1 MMGPVMRHSD
11 PRAALTDEVA
21 RFQAEIRRLALA
33 AAHEIFRQELERRLA
48 RLAAPARRRALL
60 TQSPPAPPAAPA
72 APAAPR
78 PARREPAVE
87 AAPMPAPAAREPVA
101 TQALGDGPGNGRVES
116 RVEGR
121 VEGRGEGKKRSPWTR
136 EAIIEELASWMASG
150 TSIDAAFVAR
160 HGPPGLVAA
169 TRRIF
174 GRFDAALNVA
184 GLHFSKLY
192 PDGPPSRG
200 TP

>member
-1 MMGPVMRHSD
+1 MRHSD
-11 PRAALTDEVA
+11 NRAALTEEVA
-21 RFQAEIRRLALA
+21 RFQAEIRRIAVA
-33 AAHEIFRQELERRLA
+33 AAQAIVKDELDRRRA
-48 RLAAPARRRALL
+48 RLAAGARRRTLL
-60 TQSPPAPPAAPA
+60 TAPEPARPREQPVRETAAAPEPPREPAAAGAAAAAAAAAAPA
-72 APAAPR
+72 
-78 PARREPAVE
+78 
-87 AAPMPAPAAREPVA
+87 
-101 TQALGDGPGNGRVES
+101 NGR
-116 RVEGR
+116 
-121 VEGRGEGKKRSPWTR
+121 KRSPWTR

-150 TSIDAAFVAR
+150 TAIDAAFVAR

-192 PDGPPSRG
+192 PDGPPNKLS

>member
-1 MMGPVMRHSD
+1 MRHSD
-11 PRAALTDEVA
+11 NRAALTEEVA
-21 RFQAEIRRLALA
+21 RFQAEIRRIAVA
-33 AAHEIFRQELERRLA
+33 AAQAIVKDELDRRRA
-48 RLAAPARRRALL
+48 RLAAGARRRTLL
-60 TQSPPAPPAAPA
+60 TAPE
-72 APAAPR
+72 
-78 PARREPAVE
+78 PARPREQPV
-87 AAPMPAPAAREPVA
+87 REPVA
-101 TQALGDGPGNGRVES
+101 APEAPREPAAAAAAAAPAPANGR
-116 RVEGR
+116 
-121 VEGRGEGKKRSPWTR
+121 KRSPWTR

-150 TSIDAAFVAR
+150 TAIDAAFVAR

-192 PDGPPSRG
+192 PDGPPNKLS

>member
-1 MMGPVMRHSD
+1 MMRHSD
-11 PRAALTDEVA
+11 SRAALTGEVA
-21 RFQAEIRRLALA
+21 RFQDEIRRLAFA
-33 AAHEIFRQELERRLA
+33 AAREIVQQELERRLT

-60 TQSPPAPPAAPA
+60 APEPPKPREAPA
-72 APAAPR
+72 A
-78 PARREPAVE
+78 E
-87 AAPMPAPAAREPVA
+87 PAPAAAPAPAPDAAPREPTGA
-101 TQALGDGPGNGRVES
+101 AAAAGN
-116 RVEGR
+116 
-121 VEGRGEGKKRSPWTR
+121 GKKRVTWTR

-160 HGPPGLVAA
+160 HGPRGLVAA

-192 PDGPPSRG
+192 PDGPPNQNR
-200 TP
+200 

>member
-1 MMGPVMRHSD
+1 MRHSD
-11 PRAALTDEVA
+11 NRAALTEEVS
-21 RFQAEIRRLALA
+21 RFQAEIRRIAMAAALA
-33 AAHEIFRQELERRLA
+33 IIKDELDRRRT
-48 RLAAPARRRALL
+48 RLAAGARRRTVL
-60 TQSPPAPPAAPA
+60 TAPEPARPREPVREPAAAPEAPREPAAAAPA
-72 APAAPR
+72 
-78 PARREPAVE
+78 
-87 AAPMPAPAAREPVA
+87 
-101 TQALGDGPGNGRVES
+101 NGR
-116 RVEGR
+116 
-121 VEGRGEGKKRSPWTR
+121 KRSPWTR

-150 TSIDAAFVAR
+150 TAIDAAFVAR

-192 PDGPPSRG
+192 PDGPPNKMS